1 MNEVIKHSIR
11 FVLLVIL
18 QSLILNQVEVGL
30 GIQLMVYPL
39 LIILLPFELGTI
51 YLLGIA
57 FAMGMIID
65 SISNSYGLHTSSL
78 LLVAYLRPQIF
89 KMFAP
94 RDGYDNLK
102 EGNIYEMGS
111 RWFIYVFGTLLFI
124 HHFWFFTLEMFRLD
138 NMVFILQKTFLSL
151 PLSFLICLLLQA
163 LLVSKPQER

>member
-18 QSLILNQVEVGL
+18 QSLILNQLEIGW

-51 YLLGIA
+51 YLLAIA
-57 FAMGMIID
+57 FVMGMAID
-65 SISNSYGLHTSSL
+65 SISNTYGLHASSL

-102 EGNIYEMGS
+102 EGNIYEMGT

-124 HHFWFFTLEMFRLD
+124 HHFWFFVLEMFRLND
-138 NMVFILQKTFLSL
+138 ILLILQKTFISL

>member
-18 QSLILNQVEVGL
+18 QSLILNQLEIGW

-39 LIILLPFELGTI
+39 LIILLPFELGTV
-51 YLLGIA
+51 YLLLVAFIMGIL
-57 FAMGMIID
+57 ID
-65 SISNSYGLHTSSL
+65 SMSNTYGLHTSSL
-78 LLVAYLRPQIF
+78 LVVAYFRPLIF
-89 KMFAP
+89 KLFAP

-102 EGNIYEMGS
+102 EGNIYEMGA
-111 RWFIYVFGTLLFI
+111 RWFIYVFGTLIFM
-124 HHFWFFTLEMFRLD
+124 HHFWFFILEMFRLND
-138 NMVFILQKTFLSL
+138 ILLILQKTFFSL

>member
-11 FVLLVIL
+11 FIVLVIL
-18 QSLILNQVEVGL
+18 QSLILNQLEIGW

-51 YLLGIA
+51 YLLAIA
-57 FAMGMIID
+57 FVMGMVID
-65 SISNSYGLHTSSL
+65 SISNTYGLHTSSL

-94 RDGYDNLK
+94 RDGNDNL
-102 EGNIYEMGS
+102 
-111 RWFIYVFGTLLFI
+111 L
-124 HHFWFFTLEMFRLD
+124 
-138 NMVFILQKTFLSL
+138 ILQKTLLSL